1 MVTRK
6 GNEHPSYAHHKG
18 RIMRTF
24 DLIIDDVRFL
34 QIVVDFVDLVFAPRP
49 PIG

>member
-6 GNEHPSYAHHKG
+6 GNEHPSYAHHKR

-24 DLIIDDVRFL
+24 GLIIDDVRFL
-34 QIVVDFVDLVFAPRP
+34 QIVVDFVFAPRP